1 MFYGNHNTR
10 YEIRDTRYEIRDTR
24 YEIRDTMWPLK
35 SRHRGNPVF
44 SNTGLIQRGE
54 ANALNQCRFALL
66 YFVPILFCAE
76 TLSSI

>member
-1 MFYGNHNTR
+1 MGIIIRDTR

-24 YEIRDTMWPLK
+24 YEIRDTRYEIRDTRYEPLK

-66 YFVPILFCAE
+66 
-76 TLSSI
+76 